1 MAKLKIYGIA
11 KSRAFR
17 TMWVAAE
24 AGVAYDQIQINWAD
38 ETSKSPEFLKINP
51 MGQVPAI
58 EDDGLALSES
68 MAISLYIAKKYGA
81 KGGLYPSDIAGEG
94 KVWQWTFFAA
104 TSIERPMGLVSYNRY
119 GLAPE
124 KRSEAVALENLEALK
139 RPLAVL
145 DAALAKQPYLLGS
158 TFTIADLN
166 VSSVFFGPWSNK
178 HDFSATPN
186 IVAWLGRCFERPA
199 FIGVRKLR
207 DAA

>member
-17 TMWVAAE
+17 TMWIAHEV
-24 AGVAYDQIQINWAD
+24 GIAYDQIQTNWAD
-38 ETSKSPEFLKINP
+38 QTSKTPEFLKINP

-68 MAISLYIAKKYGA
+68 MAINLYLAKKYG
-81 KGGLYPSDIAGEG
+81 KNGLYPANLQDEG
-94 KVWQWTFFAA
+94 RCWQWTLFAA
-104 TSIERPMGLVSYNRY
+104 TSVERSMGLVSYNRY

-124 KRSEAVALENLEALK
+124 KRSEAVAIENLEALK

-145 DAALAKQPYLLGS
+145 DAALAKSPYLLGQS
-158 TFTIADLN
+158 FTVADLN
-166 VSSVFFGPWSNK
+166 VSSVFFGLWMNK

-186 IVAWLGRCFERPA
+186 IAAWLNRCFERPA
-199 FIGVRKLR
+199 FVAARKLR

>member
-17 TMWVAAE
+17 NMWAAAE
-24 AGVAYDQIQINWAD
+24 AGVPYEQVQINWAD
-38 ETSKSPEFLKINP
+38 QTSKSSDFLKINP

-58 EDDGLALSES
+58 EDDGLTLSES
-68 MAISLYIAKKYGA
+68 MAINLYIAKKYG
-81 KGGLYPSDIAGEG
+81 KGGLYPADIASEA
-94 KVWQWTFFAA
+94 KCWQWTFFAA
-104 TSIERPMGLVSYNRY
+104 TSIERSMGLVAYNRF

-124 KRSEAVALENLEALK
+124 KRSEAIALENLEALN

-158 TFTIADLN
+158 SFTVADLN
-166 VSSVFFGPWSNK
+166 VASVFFGLWSNR

-186 IVAWLGRCFERPA
+186 IAAWLGRCFERPA
-199 FIGVRKLR
+199 FLGARKLR

>member
-1 MAKLKIYGIA
+1 MATLKIYGIA

-24 AGVAYDQIQINWAD
+24 AGVPYEQIQINWAD
-38 ETSKSPEFLKINP
+38 QTSKTPEFLKINP

-58 EDDGLALSES
+58 EDGGLVLSES
-68 MAISLYIAKKYGA
+68 MAINLYIAKKYG
-81 KGGLYPSDIAGEG
+81 KGGFYPTDLASEARL
-94 KVWQWTFFAA
+94 WQWTFFAA
-104 TSIERPMGLVSYNRY
+104 TSIERPMGLVGYNRF

-124 KRSEAVALENLEALK
+124 KRSEAVAVENLEALK

-145 DAALAKQPYLLGS
+145 DAALAKSPYLLGQS
-158 TFTIADLN
+158 FTVADLN
-166 VSSVFFGPWSNK
+166 VASAFFGLWSNK

-199 FIGVRKLR
+199 FIEARKLR